1 MSIAYGGLSVT
12 VIKVTPVR
20 TPGNLRALADICIGP
35 LVIHS
40 CRVIQQP
47 GQRPWVAMPQTQAA
61 DGRWYPV
68 IRTDDDTLRAAVRD
82 RVLAACA
89 PDVLRSASEQAV
101 AA

>member
-20 TPGNLRALADICIGP
+20 TPGNLRAFADIIIGP

-47 GQRPWVAMPQTQAA
+47 GQRPWVAMPQTQDAA
-61 DGRWYPV
+61 GRWYPV
-68 IRTDDDTLRAAVRD
+68 IRTDDDNLRQAVRD

-89 PDVLRSASEQAV
+89 PDVLRTDEQAV

>member
-1 MSIAYGGLSVT
+1 MSIQYGGLSVT
-12 VIKVTPVR
+12 VLKVTPVG
-20 TPGNLRALADICIGP
+20 TPGNLRALADITIGP

-68 IRTDDDTLRAAVRD
+68 IRTDDDALRQNVRD
-82 RVLAACA
+82 RVLAACG
-89 PDVLRSASEQAV
+89 PNVLRSASETAV